1 MGLRK
6 MALEVL
12 NKDKKEVRV
21 YENSDELSTELAD
34 YIEGLSDA
42 SIKERG
48 VFTVA
53 LSGDSV
59 IRLMRLVF
67 FF

>member
-34 YIEGLSDA
+34 YIEGLSDV

-48 VFTVA
+48 VFAVA
-53 LSGDSV
+53 LSGGSV

>member
-1 MGLRK
+1 

-12 NKDKKEVRV
+12 NKDNKEVRV
-21 YENSDELSTELAD
+21 YENSEELSTQLAD
-34 YIEGLSDA
+34 YIEGLSDV

-53 LSGDSV
+53 LSGGSV
-59 IRLMRLVF
+59 IRLM
-67 FF
+67 